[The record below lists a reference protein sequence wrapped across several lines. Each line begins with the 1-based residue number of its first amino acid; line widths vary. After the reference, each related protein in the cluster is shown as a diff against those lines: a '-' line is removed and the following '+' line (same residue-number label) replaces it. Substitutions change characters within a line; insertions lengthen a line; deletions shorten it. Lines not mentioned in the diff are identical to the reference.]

1 MESVSCMSSILAGD
15 SGLQAHPRI
24 FNKLRAI
31 SSYLTGSRD
40 ADHIVKLLIAFV
52 SSSFWLLF

>member
-1 MESVSCMSSILAGD
+1 MSSILAGD

-40 ADHIVKLLIAFV
+40 ADHIVK
-52 SSSFWLLF
+52 